1 MSPRY
6 RVIYD
11 PRDDYVV
18 VYYID
23 AIRTLWKKLPL
34 EVLEYVIEQDYSDFI
49 KEWESDVS
57 TIEVSEHHNKAEVLA
72 RLEEL
77 LLIQELKK

>member
-6 RVIYD
+6 KVIYD
-11 PRDDYVV
+11 SRDDYVV

-34 EVLEYVIEQDYSDFI
+34 EVLEYPIGQDYSDFI
-49 KEWESDVS
+49 KDWESDVS
-57 TIEVSEHHNKAEVLA
+57 AIEVSEHHNKAEVLA